1 MQGSTQAD
9 TVESV
14 TELNEGETVS
24 VNGNGLDVTGEVT
37 AIEHSS
43 WSDSLTARV
52 HVDGDTWSLTDT
64 NNPLQSDGIVANVGA
79 VTVTR

>member
-14 TELNEGETVS
+14 AELNEGETVS

-52 HVDGDTWSLTDT
+52 HVGGDTWSLTDT
-64 NNPLQSDGIVANVGA
+64 NHPLQSDGIVANVGA